1 MGRMGPKVAFL
12 LVFAAGAVSAAVP
25 VIDFESEPE
34 RKAAPRLNR
43 KTYRFGVTNFCA
55 TSGKNAF
62 FLSVDKWQKGDYE
75 WPAFTL
81 KPSVNDWSAYDR
93 LVFDVVNLGEGG
105 DSLSIRVAGP
115 DGKPDLGIARSMVM
129 PTWDRKQ
136 WVVDLQYWPK
146 ETSPTNITRLYLYTH
161 RPQDMHAFIDRFMLL
176 KPGEALPSAPKF
188 DAASAAAIR
197 AGRETYDA
205 GIAARRKAFL
215 DSLAK
220 ENAAAGASPAGF
232 LVGQAS
238 SMDGVKPKGTFS
250 AKGPAGMSLRLARN
264 EYEALQVLV
273 TPTEGDLKGVSVGVS
288 PLKLKVPMWK
298 RLAKVVHLPLDAVK
312 VSVMGYV
319 ETTGYPRY
327 STGYNVPTTAA
338 PGYVRVTKRAVPGWW
353 PDPLLDFMASCDVKV
368 GDVQSFWVGVHAPAD
383 AVPGVYEGA
392 ITVSAEGCRP
402 AKFPFAVRIDGFEI
416 PKTPPYP
423 LVIAFAPCVYVRPDQ
438 HGARD
443 RDFAKAAKE
452 KPDSPINLWKACK
465 FEWGDFLADHFITMA
480 PIYQHGGE
488 LPYDVWERLK
498 AQGRM
503 GYYNLC
509 YVSEQSPGD
518 TPERKKKWT
527 QWSDWVV
534 SVLEKRLAEAK
545 AHGLETNCL
554 FYCCDETPTNRFPG
568 IDAMLAKFKP
578 RFPQVP
584 FATTAYDTTFGT
596 GKHLKQMDIFIPQTI
611 RFDPEIAA
619 KSRAQGHKVW
629 WYYACDQRAPHANA
643 FTEGQPIEQRLL
655 MGAMAAKWRPEG
667 FLYYQIAYFNSLDC
681 ITSGPYTS
689 WNPRSWWNEHGDAT
703 WVAVG
708 PGGKPLST
716 QRLENFRDGLE
727 DMWYAE
733 LLRRKLKATPNAPW
747 AAKAHELLAVPRS
760 VVDSLANFTDD
771 ADALYAWRNA
781 IADILC
787 ADSCRGGR

>member
-1 MGRMGPKVAFL
+1 MFKKRVCVVMVLA
-12 LVFAAGAVSAAVP
+12 AAGVAAAAVP
-25 VIDFESEPE
+25 LIDFESEVE

-43 KTYRFGVTNFCA
+43 TTYRFGLTNLCA
-55 TSGKNAF
+55 TSGKNLF
-62 FLSVDKWQKGDYE
+62 FLSVDKWKPGDYE

-81 KPSVNDWSAYDR
+81 KVPVNDWSAYDR

-105 DSLSIRVAGP
+105 DSLALRVAGP
-115 DGKPDLGIARSMVM
+115 DGKPDLGLARSMVM
-129 PTWDRKQ
+129 PTWERKQ

-146 ETSPTNITRLYLYTH
+146 ETSPTNITRLYFYTY
-161 RPQDMHAFIDRFMLL
+161 RPQDMHAFIDRFTLL
-176 KPGEALPSAPKF
+176 KPGEALPPAPKF
-188 DAASAAAIR
+188 DTASAAAIR
-197 AGRETYDA
+197 AGREAYDA
-205 GIAARRKAFL
+205 GLATRRKAFL

-220 ENAAAGASPAGF
+220 ANAAAGVLPDGF

-238 SMDGVKPKGTFS
+238 SMDGVKPKETFV
-250 AKGPAGMSLRLARN
+250 AKGPAGMSLRMARN

-288 PLKLKVPMWK
+288 PLKLKVPVWK
-298 RLAKVVHLPLDAVK
+298 RLAKAAYLPLDAVK

-319 ETTGYPRY
+319 ETKGYPRY
-327 STGYNVPTTAA
+327 SVGYNVPTNAV
-338 PGYVRVTKRAVPGWW
+338 PGYVRVTKRATPGWW
-353 PDPLLDFMASCDVKV
+353 PDPILDFMSTCDVKG
-368 GDVQSFWVGVHAPAD
+368 GDVQSFWVGVHAPSD
-383 AVPGVYEGA
+383 AVPGEYEGT
-392 ITVSAEGCRP
+392 ITVSAEGRRP
-402 AKFPFAVRIDGFEI
+402 AKFPFMVRIDGFEI

-423 LVIAFAPCVYVRPDQ
+423 LVIAFAPGVYVRPDQ

-443 RDFAKAAKE
+443 RDFRERAKA
-452 KPDSPINLWKACK
+452 KPDSPINLWKTHK

-480 PIYQHGGE
+480 PLYQHGGE

-509 YVSEQSPGD
+509 YVGDQSLGD
-518 TPERKKKWT
+518 TPERRKKWT

-584 FATTAYDTTFGT
+584 FATTAYDTTFGL
-596 GKHLKQMDIFIPQTI
+596 GGHLKQMDIFIPQTI
-611 RFDPEIAA
+611 RFDPEQAA

-667 FLYYQIAYFNSLDC
+667 FLYYQMAYFNSLDC

-689 WNPRSWWNEHGDAT
+689 WDPRSWWNEHGDAT

-733 LLRRKLKATPNAPW
+733 LLRRKLEASPNAPW
-747 AAKAHELLAVPRS
+747 ASKARELLAVPRA
-760 VVDSLANFTDD
+760 VVDTLRNYTDD
-771 ADALYAWRNA
+771 AEVLYAWRNA
-781 IADILC
+781 MADLLN
-787 ADSCRGGR
+787 

>member
-25 VIDFESEPE
+25 VIDFESETE
-34 RKAAPRLNR
+34 WKAAPRLNR

-62 FLSVDKWQKGDYE
+62 FLSVDRWQKGDYE

-105 DSLSIRVAGP
+105 DPLSIRVAGP

-220 ENAAAGASPAGF
+220 ENAAAGVSPAGF

-288 PLKLKVPMWK
+288 PLKLKVPVWK
-298 RLAKVVHLPLDAVK
+298 RLAKAVHLPLDAVK

-327 STGYNVPTTAA
+327 STGYNVPTNAA

-353 PDPLLDFMASCDVKV
+353 PDPLLDFMAACDVKA

-438 HGARD
+438 NGARD

-545 AHGLETNCL
+545 VHGLETNCL

-787 ADSCRGGR
+787 ADSYRSGR